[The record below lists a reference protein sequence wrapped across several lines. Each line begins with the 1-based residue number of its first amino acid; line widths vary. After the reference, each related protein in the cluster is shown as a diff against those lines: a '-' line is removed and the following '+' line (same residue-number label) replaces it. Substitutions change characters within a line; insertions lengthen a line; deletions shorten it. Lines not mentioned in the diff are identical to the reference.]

1 MANQAYYI
9 SGGEVNTGEVLH
21 YDSMFVYSG
30 GTAEN
35 TTLSKG
41 GYIEVSS
48 GGVVNGAQVDLGD
61 I

>member
-48 GGVVNGAQVDLGD
+48 GGVVNSA
-61 I
+61 